1 MSLWIT
7 LIVALFYL
15 QPHCSQPE
23 RVVQKPSKMAPKDFS
38 CLRCKKNVG
47 KVKAV
52 SCATCKQWVHKECE
66 EMSDELYSVLLG
78 KYGGVKWDCQ
88 SCQASTARLVAHIKQ
103 VEIRLNKV
111 EERMEAADDRSKLT
125 KAKLDKVEMVAEQA
139 KKAVEIAKEDITK
152 IVLDEIRERDDK
164 RLNII
169 LHSVGEAGEVLP
181 EEARRWEE
189 DSFNNVMA
197 AMDVK
202 LTYRDSATFCRR
214 LGSGGGD
221 RARPLLIGLRK
232 EETRPPSSAT
242 PGSYPP
248 PTSGTSA

>member
-1 MSLWIT
+1 
-7 LIVALFYL
+7 
-15 QPHCSQPE
+15 
-23 RVVQKPSKMAPKDFS
+23 MAPKDFP

-125 KAKLDKVEMVAEQA
+125 KAKLDKVEMVA
-139 KKAVEIAKEDITK
+139 KEDITK

-169 LHSVGEAGEVLP
+169 LHSRVECGI
-181 EEARRWEE
+181 
-189 DSFNNVMA
+189 F
-197 AMDVK
+197 
-202 LTYRDSATFCRR
+202 F
-214 LGSGGGD
+214 
-221 RARPLLIGLRK
+221 
-232 EETRPPSSAT
+232 
-242 PGSYPP
+242 
-248 PTSGTSA
+248 

>member
-1 MSLWIT
+1 
-7 LIVALFYL
+7 
-15 QPHCSQPE
+15 
-23 RVVQKPSKMAPKDFS
+23 MAPKDFP
-38 CLRCKKNVG
+38 CLCCKKNVG

-78 KYGGVKWDCQ
+78 KYGGVSVKWDCQ

-125 KAKLDKVEMVAEQA
+125 KAKLDKVEMVA
-139 KKAVEIAKEDITK
+139 KEDITK

-169 LHSVGEAGEVLP
+169 LHSRVECGI
-181 EEARRWEE
+181 
-189 DSFNNVMA
+189 F
-197 AMDVK
+197 
-202 LTYRDSATFCRR
+202 F
-214 LGSGGGD
+214 
-221 RARPLLIGLRK
+221 
-232 EETRPPSSAT
+232 
-242 PGSYPP
+242 
-248 PTSGTSA
+248 